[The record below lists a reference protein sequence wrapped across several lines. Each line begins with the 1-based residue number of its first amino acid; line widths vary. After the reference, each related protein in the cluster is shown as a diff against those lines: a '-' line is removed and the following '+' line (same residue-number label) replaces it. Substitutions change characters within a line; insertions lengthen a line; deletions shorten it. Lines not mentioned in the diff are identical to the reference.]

1 MVNNNYGAMK
11 EGEARTFVLDISQ
24 KPKCKLSAKDNKIT
38 IEIKK
43 EKLPTIAKEQFQYIM
58 TPASSEDEK
67 TALIFE
73 AGSVENVDVAEHAQ
87 ECGIAKVFML
97 LFLNEN
103 EMNDIKNAKNQAM
116 GSIKRDKKPKARQY
130 EEWIKKKCQAL
141 IYLNMVAKD
150 KTKAHLYFNSAIDSE
165 YTMMFIKQGFNKG
178 YWPEI
183 GSCPTENLKGRYRD
197 DGYIM
202 GEDGSDTGKINAWG
216 TLWYFC
222 KPVLHAPTDGKCIDL
237 QKL

>member
-1 MVNNNYGAMK
+1 MEILKQSRILVNNNYGAMK

-97 LFLNEN
+97 LFL
-103 EMNDIKNAKNQAM
+103 
-116 GSIKRDKKPKARQY
+116 
-130 EEWIKKKCQAL
+130 
-141 IYLNMVAKD
+141 
-150 KTKAHLYFNSAIDSE
+150 KTRYTNTAGLLFLYQPYVVRILYN
-165 YTMMFIKQGFNKG
+165 
-178 YWPEI
+178 
-183 GSCPTENLKGRYRD
+183 
-197 DGYIM
+197 
-202 GEDGSDTGKINAWG
+202 
-216 TLWYFC
+216 
-222 KPVLHAPTDGKCIDL
+222 
-237 QKL
+237 